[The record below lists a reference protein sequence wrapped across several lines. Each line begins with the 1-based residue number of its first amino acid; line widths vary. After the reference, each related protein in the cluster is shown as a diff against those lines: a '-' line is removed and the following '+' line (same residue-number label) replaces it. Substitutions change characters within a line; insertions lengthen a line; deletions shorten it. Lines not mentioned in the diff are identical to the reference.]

1 MPARD
6 GWVQGT
12 AGGDVPP
19 LFLGRARKVRA
30 AGAGAFLRGREIRNY
45 VPDELPR
52 PISPAMTK
60 ALLFKG
66 SFGHV
71 PRALRIMMRK
81 RGQGKNNT
89 PANAGVSE

>member
-6 GWVQGT
+6 GWVQRT

-52 PISPAMTK
+52 PISPAMIK

-81 RGQGKNNT
+81 RGQGKNDT